1 MKQCKVK
8 TDDWIKQLYNLYT
21 KLRSKKENGAT
32 SETSTEI
39 QQKESIVG
47 DESGKSVTW
56 DEQILGG
63 SARAS
68 SIQESKESKF
78 IERCIEKVNEELFIQ
93 QAKSPFFDSLPS
105 RSLPPSFQS
114 TEIKLDKILGTGE
127 YCRVHR
133 VAQFEVPES
142 CHICFLHRGFE
153 DEKTPSAPSENS
165 TLSSGTPSKRGLV
178 VNVTGEIEDTKPNGS
193 ANSKKGFVVNVTEEI
208 TETTHNRSNNNSAT
222 KSKRTSK
229 RVISSEAGSGHKR
242 GVSWDNMSKVISH
255 EASKTLTTAEHVNM
269 DLPKKH
275 DKVISFFSFQQD
287 DNISDYDDLEEDH
300 EDEYDHETRGF
311 MKDHCLRGGEA
322 RYAIKRIKHELEG
335 EDIVD
340 PAIDLA
346 RESKFLAGLSHP
358 SIIKIRGTA
367 GVAGHPRFAIILD
380 RLQETLDNKIPI
392 WKEEVKQYQGSLP
405 LFGFKKDKKALKR
418 NWIDRMLCAY
428 DIAHAMNYLH
438 GRG

>member
-1 MKQCKVK
+1 MKQSKNK
-8 TDDWIKQLYNLYT
+8 TDDWIKQLYSLYT
-21 KLRSKKENGAT
+21 KLRSKKENGAVPDT
-32 SETSTEI
+32 TIEI
-39 QQKESIVG
+39 KSQESLVG
-47 DESGKSVTW
+47 DGSNKSVTW
-56 DEQILGG
+56 DEQVLGG
-63 SARAS
+63 SARAG

-78 IERCIEKVNEELFIQ
+78 IERCIEKVNEELLIQ
-93 QAKSPFFDSLPS
+93 KIKSPFFDSLPS
-105 RSLPPSFQS
+105 RSFPPSFES
-114 TEIKLDKILGTGE
+114 PEIKLDKILGTGE

-133 VAQFEVPES
+133 IAQFEVPES

-153 DEKTPSAPSENS
+153 DERTPSAPSENS
-165 TLSSGTPSKRGLV
+165 TLSSGTPSKKGLV
-178 VNVTGEIEDTKPNGS
+178 VNITQDIADTKPNGS
-193 ANSKKGFVVNVTEEI
+193 ANSKKGLVVNITEEVVD
-208 TETTHNRSNNNSAT
+208 T
-222 KSKRTSK
+222 KSNGNANSISNSK
-229 RVISSEAGSGHKR
+229 KTLNRVNTSEAGPGHKR

-335 EDIVD
+335 EDIID
-340 PAIDLA
+340 AAIDLA
-346 RESKFLAGLSHP
+346 REAQFLAGLSHP

-367 GVAGHPRFAIILD
+367 GVAGHPRFAIVLD
-380 RLQETLDNKIPI
+380 RLQDTLDNKIPI

-405 LFGFKKDKKALKR
+405 LFGFKRDKKALKR

-438 GRG
+438 GHG